1 MLAPLAFAAGATYA
15 AIRSNIRP
23 EVEKLTSLVM
33 SGGLDEDSAAR
44 AKEIIEASKKRGW
57 TGRWLNNEAYETLC
71 RLCREER
78 REGREGREGEHNNAE
93 LLFRDIL
100 RDLRRKLRCAKGQFV

>member
-33 SGGLDEDSAAR
+33 SGGLDEKSTAR

-78 REGREGREGEHNNAE
+78 REGREGEHNDAE